1 MLKTN
6 FVEFVVK
13 PAKENSQSSASL
25 KTEMGVSVKMK
36 AGAGRGLD
44 ASIQTGEQAEA
55 AERTQCNQRASVRNA
70 ARAPPGQ
77 PLRVV

>member
-25 KTEMGVSVKMK
+25 KTEMGVFVNLAFGYQM
-36 AGAGRGLD
+36 
-44 ASIQTGEQAEA
+44 E
-55 AERTQCNQRASVRNA
+55 
-70 ARAPPGQ
+70 
-77 PLRVV
+77 